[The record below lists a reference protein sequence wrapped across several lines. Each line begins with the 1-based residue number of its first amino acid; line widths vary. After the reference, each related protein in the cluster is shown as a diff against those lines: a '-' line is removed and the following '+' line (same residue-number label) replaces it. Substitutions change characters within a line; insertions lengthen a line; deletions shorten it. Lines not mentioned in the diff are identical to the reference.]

1 VKKKILVVSLLVFA
15 ILLADQFVKIYVK
28 LNFDYGETRPL
39 VGGWLV
45 AQYIENQGM
54 AFGTSFGSQAWHKL
68 ALSLFRV
75 VAISGLSIYWI
86 RQLKSG
92 ARMEYLIALGLVFAG
107 ATGNLI
113 DSMFYDFAFEYDPCG
128 QGNILSGSGNIID
141 CYWGPEET
149 KNTGFLF
156 GNVVDMFKFQATWP
170 SWIPWLGGGQVFPAI
185 WNIADAA
192 ITSGVILIFIRQKT
206 YFPKVVKK

>member
-1 VKKKILVVSLLVFA
+1 MKKKILVVSILVLA
-15 ILLADQFVKIYVK
+15 ILLADQLVKIYVK
-28 LNFDYGETRPL
+28 LNFNYNETFPL
-39 VGGWLV
+39 IGDWFL
-45 AQYIENQGM
+45 ADYIENQGM

-75 VAISGLSIYWI
+75 AAITGLCYYWI
-86 RQLKSG
+86 KQLKAG
-92 ARMEYLIALGLVFAG
+92 ASMEYLIALGIIFAG

-113 DSMFYDFAFEYDPCG
+113 DSMFYDFAFDYDPCAD
-128 QGNILSGSGNIID
+128 GNILEGSGNFVD
-141 CYWGPEET
+141 CGWGEQET

-170 SWIPWLGGGQVFPAI
+170 SWIPWLGGAPVFPAI

-192 ITSGVILIFIRQKT
+192 ISSGVILIFIRQKK
-206 YFPKVVKK
+206 YFPKNA